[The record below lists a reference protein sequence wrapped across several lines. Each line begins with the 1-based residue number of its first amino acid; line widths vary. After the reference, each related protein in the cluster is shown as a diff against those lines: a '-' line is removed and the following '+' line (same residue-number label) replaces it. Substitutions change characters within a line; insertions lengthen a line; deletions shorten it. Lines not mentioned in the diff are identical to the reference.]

1 MFFHWVFHT
10 LVPKSFLV
18 FEKTKGVR
26 QTLICAS
33 GIAKHP
39 HYKKREAHA
48 SGVSVRL
55 LILQCFLNFGDFEA
69 LINSYAISYIF
80 CFFYFIV

>member
-1 MFFHWVFHT
+1 
-10 LVPKSFLV
+10 
-18 FEKTKGVR
+18 VR
-26 QTLICAS
+26 QTPICAS

-69 LINSYAISYIF
+69 LINSYAISLYVF
-80 CFFYFIV
+80 VFIS